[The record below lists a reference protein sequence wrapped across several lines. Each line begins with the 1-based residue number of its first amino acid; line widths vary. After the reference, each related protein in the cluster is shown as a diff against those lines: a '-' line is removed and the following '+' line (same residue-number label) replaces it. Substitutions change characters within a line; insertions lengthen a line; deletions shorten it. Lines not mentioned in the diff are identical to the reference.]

1 MLLRAIRA
9 SRVALRLA
17 TVVVMP
23 VALGAQTPAAPDPA
37 AAFEK
42 TEVMIPTR
50 DGVKL
55 HTIIFT
61 PKNQTTALPIILTRT
76 PYGIAGSEGAL
87 GTSYADLA
95 KEGFIF
101 AFQDI
106 RGRFG
111 SEGQFV
117 MLRSPRDK
125 RDTKAIDEGTDTYDS
140 IEWMLKNV
148 ARNNGRVGMLGVSYP
163 GWLTVMAML
172 DPHPALKA
180 VSPQASPASMWI
192 GDDFHHNG
200 AFRLSYGFEYV
211 AMMEGGKEFTPFD
224 FDQYDVYSWYL
235 SLGSLANITNKL
247 AEGKYPTWRNY
258 VAHPNFDAFWKRE
271 AVMQYLDRVNVP
283 TLNVAGWWD
292 QEDFYGPLEIYKT
305 LEPHDSKKFNY
316 LVVGPWNHGGW
327 RGRTGD
333 KLGNVEFGSATAAYY
348 RENIET
354 PWFAYWLKDKGTLKL
369 AEATTF
375 ETGANEWRSYD
386 VWPPKP
392 QITERKL
399 YFHPGGKLAFEPP
412 PATKPDSAFDAYISD
427 PAKPVP
433 YRVRPIVS
441 TFGGGS
447 TWSTWLVDDQ
457 RFASDRPDVMVYQTP
472 PLEEDIVIAGDVL
485 AKIFASTTGSDA
497 DFVVKLIA
505 VYPDE
510 YEPNPKLGG
519 YQLMVSNDV
528 FRGRY
533 RKSYEKPEPLTPNKV
548 EEINVDLHQQA
559 YRFKKGHRLMV
570 QVQSSWFPLIDRNPQ
585 TWVPN
590 IFEAKD
596 SDFRAA
602 TQRVFRSPQQASF
615 ISLPVVRPKVVQ

>member
-1 MLLRAIRA
+1 MIATA
-9 SRVALRLA
+9 NRVARYVGYFA
-17 TVVVMP
+17 TVVLP
-23 VALGAQTPAAPDPA
+23 VVLVAQTPATPGA
-37 AAFEK
+37 ADAFDK
-42 TEVMIPTR
+42 TEVMIPAR

-55 HTIIFT
+55 HTIIYT
-61 PKNQTTALPIILTRT
+61 PKNQAGPLPIILTRT
-76 PYGIAGSEGAL
+76 PYGIAGSAGSFT
-87 GTSYADLA
+87 TSYAELA
-95 KEGFIF
+95 AEGFIF

-125 RDTKAIDEGTDTYDS
+125 RDAKAIDEGTDTYDS
-140 IEWMLKNV
+140 IEWMLENV
-148 ARNNGRVGMLGVSYP
+148 PRNNGRVGMLGVSYP

-211 AMMEGGKEFTPFD
+211 AMMEGGKEFSPFA

-235 SLGSLANITNKL
+235 SLGSLATITTKL
-247 AEGKYPTWRNY
+247 AEGKFPTWKNY
-258 VAHPNFDAFWKRE
+258 VAHPNFDAFWQRE

-292 QEDFYGPLEIYKT
+292 QEDFFGPLEIYKT
-305 LEPHDSKKFNY
+305 LEPHDTQKFNY

-333 KLGNVEFGSATAAYY
+333 KLGVIDFGTATAQHY
-348 RENIET
+348 RTTIET
-354 PWFAYWLKDKGTLKL
+354 PWFAYWLKDKGQLRL

-375 ETGANEWRSYD
+375 ETGANQWRTYD
-386 VWPPKP
+386 TWPPKAE
-392 QITERKL
+392 ISERKL
-399 YFHPGGKLAFEPP
+399 YFHANGKLAFQPP
-412 PATKPDSAFDAYISD
+412 PATKPDSAFDAYVSD
-427 PAKPVP
+427 PKKPVP
-433 YRVRPIVS
+433 YRVRPIAP
-441 TFGGGS
+441 TFGAGS

-457 RFASDRPDVMVYQTP
+457 RFASDRPDVAVWQTE

-497 DFVVKLIA
+497 DWVVKLID
-505 VYPDE
+505 VYPE
-510 YEPNPKLGG
+510 KYEPDPKLGG

-533 RKSYEKPEPLTPNKV
+533 RKSFEKPEPLTPNKV
-548 EEINVDLHQQA
+548 EAFTVDLHQQS

-585 TWVPN
+585 SWVPN

-602 TQRVFRSPQQASF
+602 TQKVFRSPQQASF
-615 ISLPVVRPKVVQ
+615 ISLPVVQTKVVQ